1 MHFSSF
7 SLLFLYVYIFF
18 TILSMFVLLFEQ
30 RKTYFRVQQAKK
42 KKLKPGAQPR
52 TKTLQMSIFFKNPA
66 IFQQFSKNCAEL
78 NRDGKLPLQ
87 AEGTFAEFPISD
99 LKRIRLYLTLT
110 WTPFL
115 TSFLFAANKTQE
127 TE

>member
-1 MHFSSF
+1 
-7 SLLFLYVYIFF
+7 
-18 TILSMFVLLFEQ
+18 MFVLLFEQ
-30 RKTYFRVQQAKK
+30 RKTYFRVRQAKK
-42 KKLKPGAQPR
+42 TNQSRGARPR
-52 TKTLQMSIFFKNPA
+52 TKTLQMSIFFKNSA
-66 IFQQFSKNCAEL
+66 LFQQFSQNCAEL

-87 AEGTFAEFPISD
+87 TERTFAESPISD
-99 LKRIRLYLTLT
+99 LKLFLLCLTLT